1 MSSDRPGPPGAGPGE
16 RPPSAPEYPEAAR
29 GGGVGFP
36 PRGGGDVGGDAEA
49 GQFPDVQ
56 RPVETN
62 FPYPVSDVYD
72 PETLA
77 ADRGPVHTYLYSGTR
92 ELEGVVNWWLYA
104 VIVGLVAWGIFYTL
118 YYWGGPGPG
127 LDYSVPV

>member
-1 MSSDRPGPPGAGPGE
+1 MSSDRPGPGDEA
-16 RPPSAPEYPEAAR
+16 PSAQERPEAAR

-36 PRGGGDVGGDAEA
+36 PRGDGGFAGDPGA
-49 GQFPDVQ
+49 GQWPEVQ
-56 RPVETN
+56 HPVQAN

-77 ADRGPVHTYLYSGTR
+77 EDRGPVHSYLYSGTR

-104 VIVGLVAWGIFYTL
+104 VIVGLILWGIFYTL

-127 LDYSVPV
+127 LDYTVPT